1 MRCLVMFITGICLL
15 FSHKLK
21 WQKNKTVYD
30 IDGNGAVW
38 FAKYCEVTHGILR
51 DPAWQGQL
59 VGAGQSKLGK
69 NYN

>member
-1 MRCLVMFITGICLL
+1 MCCLVMFITGVCLL

-21 WQKNKTVYD
+21 WPKNKTVYD
-30 IDGNGAVW
+30 IDENSAVW
-38 FAKYCEVTHGILR
+38 FTHGILR